1 MLKKDQEIHNHI
13 STLYPNAVEIVD
25 RALVAIV
32 DNFLSHP
39 LFAIL
44 VTVVFIVLAATN
56 IVGWIVSV
64 ALVIGWIVAFS
75 WIARSNLMRKLTIV
89 PRLCVLIMI
98 GLILALSAKEFGY
111 WALEKYQQNNTKPPS
126 KSEMKET
133 PAIKTDQP
141 KQSREKKITEEPV
154 SDKTTHKDVPKKEPA
169 AKPNQLEDRPY
180 FAICGSGFEIKTTP
194 KLHTDMNLNN
204 IGKHIAIN
212 LFNREILID
221 QGFQEEPSIS
231 DSSEGNEIT
240 PNAPHTCSA
249 SITPQPVMVPIY
261 IVFAIRYQDKERVK
275 SKSFSQIWC
284 FKTIEE
290 WVGGDKGTTPPKF
303 LDVSIQERQNII
315 DHLRSELKDYLN

>member
-1 MLKKDQEIHNHI
+1 MFLFARKGINWLLKKDQEIHNHI

-154 SDKTTHKDVPKKEPA
+154 SDKTTHKDVPKK
-169 AKPNQLEDRPY
+169 
-180 FAICGSGFEIKTTP
+180 
-194 KLHTDMNLNN
+194 
-204 IGKHIAIN
+204 
-212 LFNREILID
+212 NR
-221 QGFQEEPSIS
+221 QQ
-231 DSSEGNEIT
+231 NEINQRIGLILQFVDQVLKLKQH
-240 PNAPHTCSA
+240 PNFT
-249 SITPQPVMVPIY
+249 
-261 IVFAIRYQDKERVK
+261 
-275 SKSFSQIWC
+275 QI
-284 FKTIEE
+284 
-290 WVGGDKGTTPPKF
+290 
-303 LDVSIQERQNII
+303 
-315 DHLRSELKDYLN
+315 